1 MANLNDEANKELAL
15 SNADKKIAQLEKK
28 LLKVEAEKTK
38 TAEEVFTS
46 FAKNMLLDIKSM
58 DDEKIMFAHEL
69 ERWFMNHYNK
79 FRKNT
84 FTDGE

>member
-38 TAEEVFTS
+38 KAEDIFTS

-58 DDEKIMFAHEL
+58 DEDKIMFTHEL
-69 ERWFMNHYNK
+69 ERWFMSHYTN
-79 FRKNT
+79 FRKDT
-84 FTDGE
+84 FNDGE

>member
-38 TAEEVFTS
+38 TAEDVFTS

-58 DDEKIMFAHEL
+58 EEDKIMFAHEL

-79 FRKNT
+79 FRRNT